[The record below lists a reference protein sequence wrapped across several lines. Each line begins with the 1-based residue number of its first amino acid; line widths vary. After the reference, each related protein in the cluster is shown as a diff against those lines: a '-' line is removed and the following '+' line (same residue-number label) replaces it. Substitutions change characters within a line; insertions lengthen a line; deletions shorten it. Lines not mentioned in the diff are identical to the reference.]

1 MDFEELIR
9 IMSFNIRYR
18 NEWDDERNSWDNR
31 MQKVT
36 DMIRFHH
43 TDIAGLQEVLIDQL
57 NDIEKQLP
65 CYQWVGVGR
74 DDGAEEGEFAPIF
87 FRRDIFSLLDNGFFW
102 LSETPDIPGSIGWDA
117 ACIRI
122 TTWVKLLDRRT
133 NTEFFVFNAHFD
145 HVGKI
150 AMEKSAYLLLD
161 RIDKIAKKSPVI
173 VTGDFN
179 NTEDSEVYRILT
191 AIGDARLVDSKYVS
205 LYPHH
210 GPNFTFHEF
219 KALDILKSENED
231 LKQTIDFI
239 FIKNNIKVLQHGT
252 LSDTW
257 DGIFPSDHMPVLA
270 DIKF

>member
-1 MDFEELIR
+1 M
-9 IMSFNIRYR
+9 
-18 NEWDDERNSWDNR
+18 
-31 MQKVT
+31 
-36 DMIRFHH
+36 
-43 TDIAGLQEVLIDQL
+43 
-57 NDIEKQLP
+57 
-65 CYQWVGVGR
+65 
-74 DDGAEEGEFAPIF
+74 
-87 FRRDIFSLLDNGFFW
+87 
-102 LSETPDIPGSIGWDA
+102 SETPDIPGSIGWDA

-161 RIDKIAKKSPVI
+161 RIDKIAEKSPVI

-179 NTEDSEVYRILT
+179 NTEDSEVYKILT